1 LTVIKWLGD
10 KDSNL
15 GSKIQNLASYH

>member
-1 LTVIKWLGD
+1 LTVTKWLGD